1 MAFHLIRYAAEGD
14 VKKIEK
20 WIDLGVHIN
29 ASNIRKETALF
40 IASVN
45 GHVKCVEF
53 LLSRGA
59 DPNRSVLLTFF
70 VVVYAFSNVLITHEE
85 NSKDSSHTLT
95 RRRT

>member
-59 DPNRSVLLTFF
+59 DPNRLVLLLTCFL
-70 VVVYAFSNVLITHEE
+70 VVYVYSILIIHEE
-85 NSKDSSHTLT
+85 NSKDISHTLT